1 MVTKMPTVTKI
12 TPVNGKV
19 ASTSVSTIEQVGQES
34 EWDARWRA
42 VQTRDRRFDGDF
54 VYAVRSTGI
63 YCRCTCPSRRPNRR
77 QVRFFSGPEPASQA
91 GFRACRRCRP
101 EKSLPVDRA
110 LVRTACRHIQEADD
124 GPPTLTELSALLKD
138 SRGKVSPGHL
148 QRVFKRLLGVT
159 PRQFADACRQDRFKA
174 RLKSGWDITHAM
186 YDAGYGSSSRLYE
199 GSLDN
204 LGMSPA
210 SYKRGGGGARIA
222 YTTVDSPL
230 GQLLVAATPQG
241 ICAVKIG
248 DHHKDLEDE
257 LRGEFPGAEL
267 HQDNPALGEWVT
279 AIVEHLSGKLPSL
292 DLPLDVRATAFQRQ
306 VWEYLRTIPYGET
319 RTYQQI
325 ATELGQ
331 PGAARAVGRAC
342 ATNPVAVVV
351 PCHRVVRR
359 DGNLG
364 GYRWGL
370 HRKKALLAQER
381 AQELPRNTAS
391 ESN

>member
-1 MVTKMPTVTKI
+1 MVTKMTTVDDK
-12 TPVNGKV
+12 VSDKV
-19 ASTSVSTIEQVGQES
+19 ASTSQSNYLSQNGRTDPTP
-34 EWDARWRA
+34 EWDARWQA
-42 VQTRDRRFDGDF
+42 VQTRDRRFDGAF

-101 EKSLPVDRA
+101 EKSLPVDRQMA
-110 LVRTACRHIQEADD
+110 LVRAACRHIQEADE
-124 GPPTLTELSALLKD
+124 GPPTLTELSASL
-138 SRGKVSPGHL
+138 KVSPGHL

-174 RLKSGWDITHAM
+174 RLKSGWDITDAM

-222 YTTVDSPL
+222 YATVDSPL
-230 GQLLVAATPQG
+230 GQLLVAATQQG

-279 AIVEHLSGKLPSL
+279 AIVGHLSGKLPSL
-292 DLPLDVRATAFQRQ
+292 DLPVDVRATAFQRQ

-325 ATELGQ
+325 ATELGHV
-331 PGAARAVGRAC
+331 GAARAVGRAC

-370 HRKKALLAQER
+370 HRKKALLAQEL
-381 AQELPRNTAS
+381 ARNAAP
-391 ESN
+391 ESS

>member
-1 MVTKMPTVTKI
+1 MVTEMTTVSDK
-12 TPVNGKV
+12 VSDKV
-19 ASTSVSTIEQVGQES
+19 ASTSQPKNESIDPAS
-34 EWDARWRA
+34 EWDARWQA
-42 VQTRDRRFDGDF
+42 VQTRDRRFDGEF

-101 EKSLPVDRA
+101 EKSLPVDQQMA

-124 GPPTLTELSALLKD
+124 GPPTLTELSASL
-138 SRGKVSPGHL
+138 KVSPGHL

-174 RLKSGWDITHAM
+174 RLKSGWDITDAM

-222 YTTVDSPL
+222 YATVDSPL

-292 DLPLDVRATAFQRQ
+292 DLPVDVRATAFQRQ

-331 PGAARAVGRAC
+331 PRAARAVGRAC

-381 AQELPRNTAS
+381 APKDGLRTKLNDPPS
-391 ESN
+391 H

>member
-1 MVTKMPTVTKI
+1 MTTLSDKKI
-12 TPVNGKV
+12 STAQLANGQ
-19 ASTSVSTIEQVGQES
+19 ASSRS
-34 EWDARWRA
+34 EWDARWLA
-42 VQTRDRRFDGDF
+42 VQNRDRRFDGDF

-63 YCRCTCPSRRPNRR
+63 YCRCTCPSRKLNRQ
-77 QVRFFSGPEPASQA
+77 QVTFFSGPEPASKA
-91 GFRACRRCRP
+91 GFRACLRCDP
-101 EKSLPVDRA
+101 DQSLPVDRQMD
-110 LVRTACRHIQEADD
+110 LVRIACRHIQEAED
-124 GPPTLTELSALLKD
+124 GPPNLTELSGSLN
-138 SRGKVSPGHL
+138 VSPGHL
-148 QRVFKRLLGVT
+148 QRVFKRKLGVT

-174 RLKSGWDITHAM
+174 RLKSSWDITDAM
-186 YDAGYGSSSRLYE
+186 YDAGYGSTSRLYE

-210 SYKRGGGGARIA
+210 SYKRGGVGTRIA

-241 ICAVKIG
+241 ICSVKIG
-248 DHHKDLEDE
+248 DHQQNLENE
-257 LRGEFPGAEL
+257 LRGEFPSAEMR
-267 HQDNPALGEWVT
+267 QDNPALGEWVT
-279 AIVEHLSGKLPSL
+279 AIVGHLSGQLPNLSL
-292 DLPLDVRATAFQRQ
+292 PVDVRATAFQRL
-306 VWEYLRTIPYGET
+306 VWEYLREIPYGET

-325 ATELGQ
+325 AIELGQ

-370 HRKKALLAQER
+370 HRKKALLNQEQ
-381 AQELPRNTAS
+381 AQELARNTVS
-391 ESN
+391 EES

>member
-1 MVTKMPTVTKI
+1 MTAVSDK
-12 TPVNGKV
+12 VNDKVSGKV
-19 ASTSVSTIEQVGQES
+19 ASASQSTNEQVGQEP
-34 EWDARWRA
+34 EWDARWQA
-42 VQTRDRRFDGDF
+42 VQTRDRRFDGEF

-63 YCRCTCPSRRPNRR
+63 YCRCTCPSRRPNRQ

-91 GFRACRRCRP
+91 GFRACLRCQP
-101 EKSLPVDRA
+101 DQSLPVDRQMD
-110 LVRTACRHIQEADD
+110 LVRNACRHIQETED
-124 GPPTLTELSALLKD
+124 GPPTLTELSASLN
-138 SRGKVSPGHL
+138 VSPGHL
-148 QRVFKRLLGVT
+148 QRVFKQQLGVT

-174 RLKSGWDITHAM
+174 RLKSGWDITDAM

-210 SYKRGGGGARIA
+210 SYKHGGGGASIA
-222 YTTVDSPL
+222 YATVDSPL

-241 ICAVKIG
+241 ICSVKIG
-248 DHHKDLEDE
+248 DCSEALEDE

-267 HQDNPALGEWVT
+267 HQDNPALGDWVT
-279 AIVEHLSGKLPSL
+279 AIVAHLSGQLPNL
-292 DLPLDVRATAFQRQ
+292 NLPVDVRATAFQRM
-306 VWEYLRTIPYGET
+306 VWEYLRNTPYGET

-325 ATELGQ
+325 AIELGQ

-370 HRKKALLAQER
+370 HRKKELLAQEMAKKL
-381 AQELPRNTAS
+381 AQSTAS
-391 ESN
+391 ESR

>member
-1 MVTKMPTVTKI
+1 MTTKMIAADDTVHGEI
-12 TPVNGKV
+12 
-19 ASTSVSTIEQVGQES
+19 ASADQAKSRKPARTGEVETEKETLQPDS
-34 EWDARWRA
+34 DARWQA
-42 VQTRDRRFDGDF
+42 VQTRDRRFDGAF

-63 YCRCTCPSRRPNRR
+63 YCRCTCPSRRPNRQ
-77 QVRFFSGPEPASQA
+77 QVSFFSGPGAASQA
-91 GFRACRRCRP
+91 GFRACLRCCP
-101 EKSLPVDRA
+101 DQGLSADRQMD
-110 LVRTACRHIQEADD
+110 LVRTACRHIQEATD
-124 GPPTLTELSALLKD
+124 GPPTLAELSVSL
-138 SRGKVSPGHL
+138 KVSPGHL
-148 QRVFKRLLGVT
+148 QRVFKRQLGVT

-174 RLKSGWDITHAM
+174 RLKSGWDITDAIF
-186 YDAGYGSSSRLYE
+186 DAGYGSSSRLYE

-210 SYKRGGGGARIA
+210 TYKRGGSKRGGGGARIA

-230 GQLLVAATPQG
+230 GHLLVAATTQG
-241 ICAVKIG
+241 VCSVKIG
-248 DHHKDLEDE
+248 DDQEELENE

-267 HQDNPALGEWVT
+267 GRDNPALGGWVA
-279 AIVEHLSGKLPSL
+279 AIVGHLTGQLPNL
-292 DLPLDVRATAFQRQ
+292 DLPVDVRATAFQRL
-306 VWEYLRTIPYGET
+306 VWEYLRAIPYGET

-325 ATELGQ
+325 ALELGQ

-370 HRKKALLAQER
+370 HRKEALLAQE
-381 AQELPRNTAS
+381 QD
-391 ESN
+391 